1 MSDNCT
7 STKQPHLME
16 LMNQMCKEAGI
27 QDCQPQL
34 LLQMCDMAYSL
45 TKNVL
50 VEARSVADFSG
61 KKFVEKSDVDFA
73 LKTFNEKYCKDRPP
87 IALMNDLAQEKNS
100 QPLPQIRQ
108 NYGLRLPNDR
118 FCQLQSNFVYDDLP
132 STSNNN
138 EDEDDELRQ
147 RNIQTS
153 ENFPKRQ
160 KPESSTNFNPD
171 LVANLLMGR
180 TNNDSRKRAFHD
192 EEKEDKTEDFDD
204 YDC

>member
-1 MSDNCT
+1 
-7 STKQPHLME
+7 ME

-27 QDCQPQL
+27 QECQPQL

-153 ENFPKRQ
+153 ENPPKRQ

>member
-1 MSDNCT
+1 
-7 STKQPHLME
+7 ME

-27 QDCQPQL
+27 QECQPQL

-147 RNIQTS
+147 QNIQTS
-153 ENFPKRQ
+153 ENLPKRQ

-180 TNNDSRKRAFHD
+180 TNNDSRKRAFND

>member
-27 QDCQPQL
+27 QECQPQL

-147 RNIQTS
+147 QNIQTS